1 MQGDGR
7 LKILQGW
14 ERGSWWG
21 WQMFFMSPVTCS
33 CSDLTSHVSTCTQRN
48 FCLSHTNSGPD
59 ICVWIFHVET
69 IKGPVYFLLWKI
81 NNNLQHT
88 QWAWYEVSLRNTLQ
102 CAESIPVKHQGHL
115 FSVSHYSGLIVLE
128 TSWQLS
134 DSDSCCCEKRFKFK
148 TQIPSEES
156 LFPPFIVSIKSP
168 QSFI

>member
-1 MQGDGR
+1 MQRAEGR
-7 LKILQGW
+7 LKSLQGW

-48 FCLSHTNSGPD
+48 FCHTNSGPD
-59 ICVWIFHVET
+59 LCVWIFHVET

-88 QWAWYEVSLRNTLQ
+88 QWAWYEVGLRNTLQ

-134 DSDSCCCEKRFKFK
+134 DSDSTAAARNDSSLRLKYPPKRVCF
-148 TQIPSEES
+148 
-156 LFPPFIVSIKSP
+156 LLLLYR
-168 QSFI
+168 